1 MLSVA
6 KRLLYG
12 QRIREKST
20 ELPYDAEVEWLEAT
34 GTQWIDT
41 GLANA
46 ANRLIRVRFQKTSSV
61 SADLVLPFHTYISRG
76 VFVGVRIQNPGIGWV
91 FRGACITGM
100 QTLGPADLDW
110 HEAEIDTTVNQK
122 SLWFDGVKKYE
133 VAAGVSTTLTIT
145 NKLFAYT
152 SSSTAAPTTFGSGR
166 IAAYTVT
173 DTATGQVIQDLIPVR
188 KNGIGYMYDRVSGNL
203 LGNGGTGD
211 FVLGPDKP
219 YDYEVEWIERDFSI
233 PWRTADLAI
242 ATNDAGFV
250 LSEYAGGTVA
260 TWSKR
265 LAAVYS
271 MSHVPDGIAY
281 CAGVGNAS
289 LATSISF
296 GKSVGTSTPENASYA
311 GKYGRAFRFPS
322 PVVYGDLT
330 IFHTMEATPPNPDLS
345 ISIDGNVFV
354 TATASASTISLEN
367 FYVLYCSDTYNALG
381 AGCRMRAKNVR
392 FGSDVYLIPVVKG
405 NAVGF
410 YNMVDG
416 HLFLEEQACLSAG
429 PRA

>member
-46 ANRLIRVRFQKTSSV
+46 ANRLIRVRFQKTGSV
-61 SADLVLPFHTYISRG
+61 SADLVLPFHTYISRS

-152 SSSTAAPTTFGSGR
+152 SSSTADPTNFGSGR

-203 LGNGGTGD
+203 LGSSGTGA
-211 FVLGPDKP
+211 FLYGPDKP
-219 YDYEVEWIERDFSI
+219 YDYEVEYIERDFTK
-233 PWRTADLAI
+233 PWMVEGVSDWG
-242 ATNDAGFV
+242 GFD
-250 LSEYAGGTVA
+250 LSEYCDSYAPATMTKRLDCTFCFSPFRTGIGVAASISQQASGGAGGF
-260 TWSKR
+260 
-265 LAAVYS
+265 
-271 MSHVPDGIAY
+271 
-281 CAGVGNAS
+281 GVCMAM
-289 LATSISF
+289 
-296 GKSVGTSTPENASYA
+296 GKYNNSTFYA
-311 GKYGRAFRFPS
+311 GWYGS
-322 PVVYGDLT
+322 GLT
-330 IFHTMEATPPNPDLS
+330 PKVSSTESSLGNFHTMSIVPNGD
-345 ISIDGNVFV
+345 
-354 TATASASTISLEN
+354 TTASIQLDGTEVSGSTTSSTVVMSY
-367 FYVLYCSDTYNALG
+367 FKVLVTNSKTVTSGRCQ
-381 AGCRMRAKNVR
+381 MRVKNVR
-392 FGSDVYLIPVVKG
+392 LGSDVYLIPVVKG
-405 NAVGF
+405 NALGF